1 MAAQCNPLFTD
12 PEFLSAV
19 HERER
24 KDYPDL
30 FYEKD
35 TILYAVVS
43 LENAKIVAG
52 PVSTE
57 KHTKDSEHYL
67 MQHHHISDETG
78 FRLSFCE
85 LKVFGS
91 GILMLYHMITGKE
104 LTINDLWQKNGIRE
118 TDIIEVKG
126 QISSVIFEHQEQEL
140 PHNPYDQEV
149 RELDSIRHGDVEMFN
164 RSLAETYRG
173 EVGQLAKN
181 QVRQA
186 KNIAICVIALASRAA
201 ISGGMIPEEAFSM
214 VDGYIMKI
222 EDMNNAVKI
231 DSMMR
236 QAEYEFAIRET
247 KTADVISDVSTMKSE
262 VGVLYL
268 SDFNRKALLK
278 LLHSANLEF
287 HHLIDCQAYVYLW
300 KNHPL
305 ANEKSISYS
314 QLAKY
319 PCLSFEQGD
328 KSSFYLSEEIL
339 STNEYSR
346 TVKAS
351 DRATMLNL
359 MVGLNGYTL
368 CSGIICEELNG
379 SDYLAIPFE
388 GDEQNQNSDMEIGY
402 ITRKNSILSKVG
414 NLYVSSLKKYLE
426 QNTSFS

>member
-1 MAAQCNPLFTD
+1 MNFEYICEQMVRILHGNITCISESGAIEACYGDMAVQCNPLFTD

-236 QAEYEFAIRET
+236 QAEYEFAECVAEIHKNQQKNEQKNELVEWT
-247 KTADVISDVSTMKSE
+247 KNYIYQNLHSDIVIGEIGQKI
-262 VGVLYL
+262 GVNTSYL
-268 SDFNRKALLK
+268 SDLFHKVEGTTIQQYIRKEKIRLAENMLRYSDYEVK
-278 LLHSANLEF
+278 EIAN
-287 HHLIDCQAYVYLW
+287 Y
-300 KNHPL
+300 
-305 ANEKSISYS
+305 
-314 QLAKY
+314 
-319 PCLSFEQGD
+319 LSF
-328 KSSFYLSEEIL
+328 
-339 STNEYSR
+339 
-346 TVKAS
+346 
-351 DRATMLNL
+351 
-359 MVGLNGYTL
+359 
-368 CSGIICEELNG
+368 CSQ
-379 SDYLAIPFE
+379 SYF
-388 GDEQNQNSDMEIGY
+388 
-402 ITRKNSILSKVG
+402 G
-414 NLYVSSLKKYLE
+414 NIFRQQTGMTPARYRKKYEKWKE
-426 QNTSFS
+426 QK

>member
-1 MAAQCNPLFTD
+1 MNLEYIYEQMVRILHGNITCISESGAIEACYGDMAVQCNPLFTD

-57 KHTKDSEHYL
+57 KHIKDSEHYL

-85 LKVFGS
+85 LKVFVS

-149 RELDSIRHGDVEMFN
+149 RELDSIRHGDVEMLN

-201 ISGGMIPEEAFSM
+201 ISGGMIPEEAFSI

-236 QAEYEFAIRET
+236 QAEYEFAECVAEIHKNEQKNEQKNELVEWT
-247 KTADVISDVSTMKSE
+247 KNYIYQNLHSDIVIGELGQKI
-262 VGVLYL
+262 GVNTSYL
-268 SDFNRKALLK
+268 SDLFHKVEGTTIQQYIRKEK
-278 LLHSANLEF
+278 
-287 HHLIDCQAYVYLW
+287 IR
-300 KNHPL
+300 L
-305 ANEKSISYS
+305 AENMLRYSDYEVKEIASY
-314 QLAKY
+314 
-319 PCLSFEQGD
+319 LSF
-328 KSSFYLSEEIL
+328 
-339 STNEYSR
+339 
-346 TVKAS
+346 
-351 DRATMLNL
+351 
-359 MVGLNGYTL
+359 
-368 CSGIICEELNG
+368 CSQ
-379 SDYLAIPFE
+379 SYF
-388 GDEQNQNSDMEIGY
+388 
-402 ITRKNSILSKVG
+402 G
-414 NLYVSSLKKYLE
+414 NIFRQQTGMTPARYRKKYGKWKE
-426 QNTSFS
+426 PK

>member
-1 MAAQCNPLFTD
+1 MNLEYICEQMVRILHGNITCISESGAIEACYGDMAVQCNPLFTD

-57 KHTKDSEHYL
+57 KHIKDSEHYL

-85 LKVFGS
+85 LKVFVS

-149 RELDSIRHGDVEMFN
+149 RELDSIRHGDVEMLN

-201 ISGGMIPEEAFSM
+201 ISGGMIPEEAFSI

-236 QAEYEFAIRET
+236 QAEYEFAECVAEIHKNQQKNEQKNELVEWT
-247 KTADVISDVSTMKSE
+247 KNYIYQNLHSDIVIGEIGQKI
-262 VGVLYL
+262 GVNTSYL
-268 SDFNRKALLK
+268 SDLFHKVEGTTIQQYIRKEK
-278 LLHSANLEF
+278 
-287 HHLIDCQAYVYLW
+287 IR
-300 KNHPL
+300 L
-305 ANEKSISYS
+305 AENMLRYSDYEIKEIASY
-314 QLAKY
+314 
-319 PCLSFEQGD
+319 LSF
-328 KSSFYLSEEIL
+328 
-339 STNEYSR
+339 
-346 TVKAS
+346 
-351 DRATMLNL
+351 
-359 MVGLNGYTL
+359 
-368 CSGIICEELNG
+368 CSQ
-379 SDYLAIPFE
+379 SYF
-388 GDEQNQNSDMEIGY
+388 
-402 ITRKNSILSKVG
+402 G
-414 NLYVSSLKKYLE
+414 NIFRQQTGMTPARYRKKYGKWKE
-426 QNTSFS
+426 PK

>member
-1 MAAQCNPLFTD
+1 MNLEYIYEQMVRILHGNITCISESGAIEACYGDMAVQCNPLFTD

-236 QAEYEFAIRET
+236 QAEYEFAECVAEIHKNEQKNELVEWT
-247 KTADVISDVSTMKSE
+247 KNYIYQNLHSDIVIGEIGQKI
-262 VGVLYL
+262 GVNTSYL
-268 SDFNRKALLK
+268 SDL
-278 LLHSANLEF
+278 F
-287 HHLIDCQAYVYLW
+287 HKVEGTTIQQYIC
-300 KNHPL
+300 KEKIRL
-305 ANEKSISYS
+305 AENMLRYSDYEVKEIASY
-314 QLAKY
+314 
-319 PCLSFEQGD
+319 LSF
-328 KSSFYLSEEIL
+328 
-339 STNEYSR
+339 
-346 TVKAS
+346 
-351 DRATMLNL
+351 
-359 MVGLNGYTL
+359 
-368 CSGIICEELNG
+368 CSQ
-379 SDYLAIPFE
+379 SYF
-388 GDEQNQNSDMEIGY
+388 
-402 ITRKNSILSKVG
+402 G
-414 NLYVSSLKKYLE
+414 NIFR
-426 QNTSFS
+426 Q

>member
-1 MAAQCNPLFTD
+1 MNLEYIYEQMVRILHGNITCISESGAIEACYGDMAVQCNPLFTD

-57 KHTKDSEHYL
+57 KHIKDSEHYL

-149 RELDSIRHGDVEMFN
+149 RELDSIRHGDVEMLN

-236 QAEYEFAIRET
+236 QAEYEFAECVAEIHKNEQKNEQKNELVEWT
-247 KTADVISDVSTMKSE
+247 KNYIYQNLHSDIVIGEIGQKI
-262 VGVLYL
+262 GVNTSYL
-268 SDFNRKALLK
+268 SDLFHKVEGTTIQQYIRKEK
-278 LLHSANLEF
+278 
-287 HHLIDCQAYVYLW
+287 IR
-300 KNHPL
+300 L
-305 ANEKSISYS
+305 AENMLRYSDYEVKEIASY
-314 QLAKY
+314 
-319 PCLSFEQGD
+319 LSF
-328 KSSFYLSEEIL
+328 
-339 STNEYSR
+339 
-346 TVKAS
+346 
-351 DRATMLNL
+351 
-359 MVGLNGYTL
+359 
-368 CSGIICEELNG
+368 CSQ
-379 SDYLAIPFE
+379 SYF
-388 GDEQNQNSDMEIGY
+388 
-402 ITRKNSILSKVG
+402 G
-414 NLYVSSLKKYLE
+414 NIFRQQTGMTPARYRKKYGKWKE
-426 QNTSFS
+426 PKQMIVCKNK

>member
-1 MAAQCNPLFTD
+1 MNLEYICEQMVRILHGNITCISKSGAIEACYGDMAVQYNPLFTNS
-12 PEFLSAV
+12 EFLSAV
-19 HERER
+19 HNREK

-35 TILYAVVS
+35 TILYGVIP
-43 LENAKIVAG
+43 LESGEIQNETNNESKSGSRLDEKKHFAKIVVG

-67 MQHHHISDETG
+67 MQHHHISNETG

-126 QISSVIFEHQEQEL
+126 QISSVIFEHQEQDL
-140 PHNPYDQEV
+140 PHNPYDQEL
-149 RELDSIRHGDVEMFN
+149 RELDSIRHGDVEMLN

-186 KNIAICVIALASRAA
+186 KNIVICVIALASRAA

-236 QAEYEFAIRET
+236 QAEYEFAERVAEIHKNQHKNELVERT
-247 KTADVISDVSTMKSE
+247 KNYIYQNLHSDIVIGEIGQKI
-262 VGVLYL
+262 GVNTSYL
-268 SDFNRKALLK
+268 SDLFHKVEGTTIQQYIRKEK
-278 LLHSANLEF
+278 
-287 HHLIDCQAYVYLW
+287 IR
-300 KNHPL
+300 L
-305 ANEKSISYS
+305 AENMLRYSDYEVKEIASY
-314 QLAKY
+314 
-319 PCLSFEQGD
+319 LSF
-328 KSSFYLSEEIL
+328 
-339 STNEYSR
+339 
-346 TVKAS
+346 
-351 DRATMLNL
+351 
-359 MVGLNGYTL
+359 
-368 CSGIICEELNG
+368 CSQ
-379 SDYLAIPFE
+379 SYF
-388 GDEQNQNSDMEIGY
+388 
-402 ITRKNSILSKVG
+402 G
-414 NLYVSSLKKYLE
+414 NIFRQQTGMTPARYRKKYGKWKE
-426 QNTSFS
+426 QK

>member
-1 MAAQCNPLFTD
+1 MNLEYICEQMVRILHGNITCISESGAIEACYGDMAAQCNPLFTD

-57 KHTKDSEHYL
+57 KHIKDSEHYL

-149 RELDSIRHGDVEMFN
+149 RELDSIRHGDVEMLN

-201 ISGGMIPEEAFSM
+201 ISGGMIPEEAFSI

-236 QAEYEFAIRET
+236 QAEYEFAECVAEIHKNQQKNEQKNELVEWT
-247 KTADVISDVSTMKSE
+247 KNYIYQNLHSDIVIGEIGQKI
-262 VGVLYL
+262 GVNTSYL
-268 SDFNRKALLK
+268 SDLFHKVEGTTIQQYIRKEK
-278 LLHSANLEF
+278 
-287 HHLIDCQAYVYLW
+287 IR
-300 KNHPL
+300 L
-305 ANEKSISYS
+305 AENMLRYSDYEIKEIASY
-314 QLAKY
+314 
-319 PCLSFEQGD
+319 LSF
-328 KSSFYLSEEIL
+328 
-339 STNEYSR
+339 
-346 TVKAS
+346 
-351 DRATMLNL
+351 
-359 MVGLNGYTL
+359 
-368 CSGIICEELNG
+368 CSQ
-379 SDYLAIPFE
+379 SYF
-388 GDEQNQNSDMEIGY
+388 
-402 ITRKNSILSKVG
+402 G
-414 NLYVSSLKKYLE
+414 NIFRQQTGMTPARYRKKYGKWKE
-426 QNTSFS
+426 PK

>member
-1 MAAQCNPLFTD
+1 MNLEYICEQMVRILHGNITCISESGAIEACYGDMAAQCNPLFTD

-85 LKVFGS
+85 LKVFVS

-149 RELDSIRHGDVEMFN
+149 RELDSILN

-236 QAEYEFAIRET
+236 QAEYEFAECVAEIHKNQQKNELVEWT
-247 KTADVISDVSTMKSE
+247 KNYIYQNLHSDIVIGEIGQKI
-262 VGVLYL
+262 GVNTSYL
-268 SDFNRKALLK
+268 SDLFHKVEGTTIQQYIRKEK
-278 LLHSANLEF
+278 
-287 HHLIDCQAYVYLW
+287 IR
-300 KNHPL
+300 L
-305 ANEKSISYS
+305 AENMLRYSDYEVKEIASY
-314 QLAKY
+314 
-319 PCLSFEQGD
+319 LSF
-328 KSSFYLSEEIL
+328 
-339 STNEYSR
+339 
-346 TVKAS
+346 
-351 DRATMLNL
+351 
-359 MVGLNGYTL
+359 
-368 CSGIICEELNG
+368 CSQ
-379 SDYLAIPFE
+379 SYF
-388 GDEQNQNSDMEIGY
+388 
-402 ITRKNSILSKVG
+402 G
-414 NLYVSSLKKYLE
+414 NIFRQQTGMTPARYRKKYGKWKE
-426 QNTSFS
+426 PK

>member
-1 MAAQCNPLFTD
+1 MNLEYICEQMVRILHGNITCISESGAIEACYGDMAAQCNPLFTD

-57 KHTKDSEHYL
+57 KHIKDSEHYL

-85 LKVFGS
+85 LKVFVS

-149 RELDSIRHGDVEMFN
+149 RELDSIRHGDVEMLN

-201 ISGGMIPEEAFSM
+201 ISGGMIPEEAFSI

-236 QAEYEFAIRET
+236 QAEYEFAECVAEIHKNQQKNELVEWT
-247 KTADVISDVSTMKSE
+247 KNYIYQNLHSDIVIGEIGQKI
-262 VGVLYL
+262 GVNTSYL
-268 SDFNRKALLK
+268 SDLFHKVEGTTIQQYIRKEK
-278 LLHSANLEF
+278 
-287 HHLIDCQAYVYLW
+287 IR
-300 KNHPL
+300 L
-305 ANEKSISYS
+305 AENMLRYSDYEIKEIASY
-314 QLAKY
+314 
-319 PCLSFEQGD
+319 LSFCSQSYFGNIFRQQTGMTERNM
-328 KSSFYLSEEIL
+328 E
-339 STNEYSR
+339 
-346 TVKAS
+346 
-351 DRATMLNL
+351 
-359 MVGLNGYTL
+359 NGK
-368 CSGIICEELNG
+368 
-379 SDYLAIPFE
+379 
-388 GDEQNQNSDMEIGY
+388 NQN
-402 ITRKNSILSKVG
+402 K
-414 NLYVSSLKKYLE
+414 
-426 QNTSFS
+426 

>member
-1 MAAQCNPLFTD
+1 MNLEYICEQMVRILHGNITCISESGAIEACYGDMAAQCNPLFTD

-57 KHTKDSEHYL
+57 KHIKDSEHYL

-85 LKVFGS
+85 LKVFVS

-149 RELDSIRHGDVEMFN
+149 RELDSIRHGDVEMLN

-236 QAEYEFAIRET
+236 QAEYEFAECVAEIHKNQQKNEQKNELVEWT
-247 KTADVISDVSTMKSE
+247 KNYIYQNLHSDIVIGEIGQKI
-262 VGVLYL
+262 GVNTSYL
-268 SDFNRKALLK
+268 SDLFHKVEGTTIQQYIRKEK
-278 LLHSANLEF
+278 
-287 HHLIDCQAYVYLW
+287 IR
-300 KNHPL
+300 L
-305 ANEKSISYS
+305 AENMLRYSDYEIKEIASY
-314 QLAKY
+314 
-319 PCLSFEQGD
+319 LSF
-328 KSSFYLSEEIL
+328 
-339 STNEYSR
+339 
-346 TVKAS
+346 
-351 DRATMLNL
+351 
-359 MVGLNGYTL
+359 
-368 CSGIICEELNG
+368 CSQ
-379 SDYLAIPFE
+379 SYF
-388 GDEQNQNSDMEIGY
+388 
-402 ITRKNSILSKVG
+402 G
-414 NLYVSSLKKYLE
+414 NIFRQQTGMTPARYRKKYGKWKE
-426 QNTSFS
+426 PK

>member
-1 MAAQCNPLFTD
+1 MNLEYIYEQMVRILHGNITCISESGAIEACYGDMAVQCNPLFTD

-43 LENAKIVAG
+43 LENAKIVVG

-67 MQHHHISDETG
+67 MQHHHISNETG

-104 LTINDLWQKNGIRE
+104 LMLNDLWQKNGIRE

-126 QISSVIFEHQEQEL
+126 QISSVIFEHQEQDL

-236 QAEYEFAIRET
+236 QAEYEFAECVAEIHKNEQKNEQKNELVEWT
-247 KTADVISDVSTMKSE
+247 KNYIYQNLHSDIVIGELGQKI
-262 VGVLYL
+262 GVNTSYL
-268 SDFNRKALLK
+268 SDL
-278 LLHSANLEF
+278 F
-287 HHLIDCQAYVYLW
+287 HKVEGTTIQQYIC
-300 KNHPL
+300 KEKIRL
-305 ANEKSISYS
+305 AENMLRYSDYEVKEIASY
-314 QLAKY
+314 
-319 PCLSFEQGD
+319 LSF
-328 KSSFYLSEEIL
+328 
-339 STNEYSR
+339 
-346 TVKAS
+346 
-351 DRATMLNL
+351 
-359 MVGLNGYTL
+359 
-368 CSGIICEELNG
+368 CSQ
-379 SDYLAIPFE
+379 SYF
-388 GDEQNQNSDMEIGY
+388 
-402 ITRKNSILSKVG
+402 G
-414 NLYVSSLKKYLE
+414 NIFRQQTGMTPARYRKKYGKWKE
-426 QNTSFS
+426 PKQMIVCKNK

>member
-1 MAAQCNPLFTD
+1 MNLEYIYEQMVRILHGNITCISESGAIEACYGDMAVQCNPLFTD

-104 LTINDLWQKNGIRE
+104 LTINDLWQKNGIRK

-236 QAEYEFAIRET
+236 QAEYEFAECVAEIHKNQQKNEQKNELVEWT
-247 KTADVISDVSTMKSE
+247 KNYIYQNLHSDIVIGEIGQKI
-262 VGVLYL
+262 GVNTSYL
-268 SDFNRKALLK
+268 SDL
-278 LLHSANLEF
+278 F
-287 HHLIDCQAYVYLW
+287 HKVEGTTIQQYIC
-300 KNHPL
+300 KEKIRL
-305 ANEKSISYS
+305 AENMLRYSDYEVKEIASY
-314 QLAKY
+314 
-319 PCLSFEQGD
+319 LSF
-328 KSSFYLSEEIL
+328 
-339 STNEYSR
+339 
-346 TVKAS
+346 
-351 DRATMLNL
+351 
-359 MVGLNGYTL
+359 
-368 CSGIICEELNG
+368 CSQ
-379 SDYLAIPFE
+379 SYF
-388 GDEQNQNSDMEIGY
+388 
-402 ITRKNSILSKVG
+402 G
-414 NLYVSSLKKYLE
+414 NIFRQQTGMTPARYRKKYGKWKE
-426 QNTSFS
+426 PK

>member
-1 MAAQCNPLFTD
+1 MNLEYIYEQMVRILHGNITCISESGAIEACYGDMAVQCNPLFTD

-236 QAEYEFAIRET
+236 QAEYEFAECVAEIHKNQQKNEQKNELVEWT
-247 KTADVISDVSTMKSE
+247 KNYIYQNLHSDIVIGEIGQKI
-262 VGVLYL
+262 GVNTSYL
-268 SDFNRKALLK
+268 SDLFHKVEGTTIQQYIRKEK
-278 LLHSANLEF
+278 
-287 HHLIDCQAYVYLW
+287 IR
-300 KNHPL
+300 L
-305 ANEKSISYS
+305 AENMLRYSDYEVKEIASY
-314 QLAKY
+314 
-319 PCLSFEQGD
+319 LSF
-328 KSSFYLSEEIL
+328 
-339 STNEYSR
+339 
-346 TVKAS
+346 
-351 DRATMLNL
+351 
-359 MVGLNGYTL
+359 
-368 CSGIICEELNG
+368 CSQ
-379 SDYLAIPFE
+379 SYF
-388 GDEQNQNSDMEIGY
+388 
-402 ITRKNSILSKVG
+402 G
-414 NLYVSSLKKYLE
+414 NIFRQQTEMTPARYRKKYGKWKE
-426 QNTSFS
+426 PK

>member
-1 MAAQCNPLFTD
+1 MNLEYICEQMVRILHGNITCIREAGALEACYGDMAAQCNPLFTD

-57 KHTKDSEHYL
+57 KHIKDSEHYL
-67 MQHHHISDETG
+67 MQHHHISG
-78 FRLSFCE
+78 LRLSFCE

-149 RELDSIRHGDVEMFN
+149 RELDSIRHGDVEMLN

-201 ISGGMIPEEAFSM
+201 ISGGMIPEEAFSI

-236 QAEYEFAIRET
+236 QAEYEFAECVAEIHKNQQKNELVEWT
-247 KTADVISDVSTMKSE
+247 KNYIYQNLHSDIVIGEIGQKI
-262 VGVLYL
+262 GVNTSYL
-268 SDFNRKALLK
+268 SDLFHKVEGTTIQQYIRKEK
-278 LLHSANLEF
+278 
-287 HHLIDCQAYVYLW
+287 IR
-300 KNHPL
+300 L
-305 ANEKSISYS
+305 AENMLRYSDYEIKEIASY
-314 QLAKY
+314 
-319 PCLSFEQGD
+319 LSF
-328 KSSFYLSEEIL
+328 
-339 STNEYSR
+339 
-346 TVKAS
+346 
-351 DRATMLNL
+351 
-359 MVGLNGYTL
+359 
-368 CSGIICEELNG
+368 CSQ
-379 SDYLAIPFE
+379 SYF
-388 GDEQNQNSDMEIGY
+388 
-402 ITRKNSILSKVG
+402 G
-414 NLYVSSLKKYLE
+414 NIFRQQTGMTPARYRKKYGKWKE
-426 QNTSFS
+426 PK

>member
-1 MAAQCNPLFTD
+1 MNLEYIYEQMVRILHGNITCISESGAIEACYGDMAVQCNPLFTD

-236 QAEYEFAIRET
+236 QAEYEFAECVAEIHKNQQKNEQKNELVEWT
-247 KTADVISDVSTMKSE
+247 KNYIYQNLHSDIVIGEIGQKI
-262 VGVLYL
+262 GVNTSYL
-268 SDFNRKALLK
+268 SDLFQKVEGTTIQQYICKEKIR
-278 LLHSANLEF
+278 
-287 HHLIDCQAYVYLW
+287 
-300 KNHPL
+300 L
-305 ANEKSISYS
+305 AENMLRYSDYEVKEIASY
-314 QLAKY
+314 
-319 PCLSFEQGD
+319 LSF
-328 KSSFYLSEEIL
+328 
-339 STNEYSR
+339 
-346 TVKAS
+346 
-351 DRATMLNL
+351 
-359 MVGLNGYTL
+359 
-368 CSGIICEELNG
+368 CSQ
-379 SDYLAIPFE
+379 SYF
-388 GDEQNQNSDMEIGY
+388 
-402 ITRKNSILSKVG
+402 G
-414 NLYVSSLKKYLE
+414 NIFRQQTGMTPARYRKKYGKWKE
-426 QNTSFS
+426 PK

>member
-1 MAAQCNPLFTD
+1 MNLEYIYEQMVRILHGNITCISESGAIEACYGDMAVQCNPLFTD

-186 KNIAICVIALASRAA
+186 KNIAIWVIALASRAA

-236 QAEYEFAIRET
+236 QAEYEFAECVAEIHKNQQKNEQKNELVEWT
-247 KTADVISDVSTMKSE
+247 KNYIYQNLHSDIVIGEIGQKI
-262 VGVLYL
+262 GVNTSYL
-268 SDFNRKALLK
+268 SDLFHKVEGTTIQQYIRKEK
-278 LLHSANLEF
+278 
-287 HHLIDCQAYVYLW
+287 IR
-300 KNHPL
+300 L
-305 ANEKSISYS
+305 AENMLRYSDYEVKEIASY
-314 QLAKY
+314 
-319 PCLSFEQGD
+319 LSF
-328 KSSFYLSEEIL
+328 
-339 STNEYSR
+339 
-346 TVKAS
+346 
-351 DRATMLNL
+351 
-359 MVGLNGYTL
+359 
-368 CSGIICEELNG
+368 CSQ
-379 SDYLAIPFE
+379 SYF
-388 GDEQNQNSDMEIGY
+388 
-402 ITRKNSILSKVG
+402 G
-414 NLYVSSLKKYLE
+414 NIFRQQTGMTPARYRKKYGKWKE
-426 QNTSFS
+426 PK

>member
-1 MAAQCNPLFTD
+1 MNLEYICEQMVRILHGNITCISESGAIEACYEDMAAQCNPLFTD

-85 LKVFGS
+85 LKVFVS

-149 RELDSIRHGDVEMFN
+149 RELDSIRHGDVEMLN

-236 QAEYEFAIRET
+236 QAEYEFAECVAEIHKNQQKNELVEWT
-247 KTADVISDVSTMKSE
+247 KNYIYQNLHSDIVIGEIGQKI
-262 VGVLYL
+262 GVNTSYL
-268 SDFNRKALLK
+268 SDLFHKVEGTTIQQYIRKEKIRLAENMLRYSDYEVKEIASYLSFLFSK
-278 LLHSANLEF
+278 LLWKYFPAA
-287 HHLIDCQAYVYLW
+287 DGDDTCQIQKEIW
-300 KNHPL
+300 KM
-305 ANEKSISYS
+305 E
-314 QLAKY
+314 
-319 PCLSFEQGD
+319 
-328 KSSFYLSEEIL
+328 
-339 STNEYSR
+339 R
-346 TVKAS
+346 TKIN
-351 DRATMLNL
+351 D
-359 MVGLNGYTL
+359 
-368 CSGIICEELNG
+368 
-379 SDYLAIPFE
+379 
-388 GDEQNQNSDMEIGY
+388 
-402 ITRKNSILSKVG
+402 
-414 NLYVSSLKKYLE
+414 SLQK
-426 QNTSFS
+426 

>member
-1 MAAQCNPLFTD
+1 MNLEYICEQMVRILHGNITCISESGAIEACYGDMAVQCNPLFTD

-57 KHTKDSEHYL
+57 KHIKDSEHYL

-85 LKVFGS
+85 LKVFVS

-149 RELDSIRHGDVEMFN
+149 RELDSIRHGDVEMLN

-236 QAEYEFAIRET
+236 QAEYEFAECVAEIHKNEQKNEQKNELVEWT
-247 KTADVISDVSTMKSE
+247 KNYIYQNLHSDIVIGELGQKI
-262 VGVLYL
+262 GVNTSYL
-268 SDFNRKALLK
+268 SDLFHKVEGTTIQQYIRKEK
-278 LLHSANLEF
+278 
-287 HHLIDCQAYVYLW
+287 IR
-300 KNHPL
+300 L
-305 ANEKSISYS
+305 AENMLRYSDYEVKEIASY
-314 QLAKY
+314 
-319 PCLSFEQGD
+319 LSF
-328 KSSFYLSEEIL
+328 
-339 STNEYSR
+339 
-346 TVKAS
+346 
-351 DRATMLNL
+351 
-359 MVGLNGYTL
+359 
-368 CSGIICEELNG
+368 CSQ
-379 SDYLAIPFE
+379 SYF
-388 GDEQNQNSDMEIGY
+388 
-402 ITRKNSILSKVG
+402 G
-414 NLYVSSLKKYLE
+414 NIFRQQTGMTPARYRKKYGKWKE
-426 QNTSFS
+426 PK

>member
-1 MAAQCNPLFTD
+1 MNFEYICEQMVRILHGNITCISESGAIEACYGDMAAQCNPLFTD

-57 KHTKDSEHYL
+57 KHIKDSEHYL

-85 LKVFGS
+85 LKVFVS

-149 RELDSIRHGDVEMFN
+149 RELDSIRHGDVEMLN

-201 ISGGMIPEEAFSM
+201 ISGGMIPEEAFSI

-236 QAEYEFAIRET
+236 QAEYEFAECVAEIHKNQQKNEQKNELVEWT
-247 KTADVISDVSTMKSE
+247 KNYIYQNLHSDIVIGEIGQKI
-262 VGVLYL
+262 GVNTSYL
-268 SDFNRKALLK
+268 SDLFHKVEGTTIQQYIRKEK
-278 LLHSANLEF
+278 
-287 HHLIDCQAYVYLW
+287 IR
-300 KNHPL
+300 L
-305 ANEKSISYS
+305 AENMLRYSDYEIKEIASY
-314 QLAKY
+314 
-319 PCLSFEQGD
+319 LSF
-328 KSSFYLSEEIL
+328 
-339 STNEYSR
+339 
-346 TVKAS
+346 
-351 DRATMLNL
+351 
-359 MVGLNGYTL
+359 
-368 CSGIICEELNG
+368 CSQ
-379 SDYLAIPFE
+379 SYF
-388 GDEQNQNSDMEIGY
+388 
-402 ITRKNSILSKVG
+402 G
-414 NLYVSSLKKYLE
+414 NIFRQQTGMTPARYRKKYGKWKE
-426 QNTSFS
+426 PK

>member
-1 MAAQCNPLFTD
+1 MNLEYIYEQMVRILHGNITCISESGAIEACYGDMAVQCNPLFTD

-57 KHTKDSEHYL
+57 KHIKDSEHYL

-236 QAEYEFAIRET
+236 QAEYEFAECVAEIHKNEQKNEQKNELVEWT
-247 KTADVISDVSTMKSE
+247 KNYIYQNLHSDIVIGELGQKI
-262 VGVLYL
+262 GVNTSYL
-268 SDFNRKALLK
+268 SDL
-278 LLHSANLEF
+278 F
-287 HHLIDCQAYVYLW
+287 HKVEGTTIQQYIC
-300 KNHPL
+300 KEKIRL
-305 ANEKSISYS
+305 AENMLRYSDYEVKEIASY
-314 QLAKY
+314 
-319 PCLSFEQGD
+319 LSF
-328 KSSFYLSEEIL
+328 
-339 STNEYSR
+339 
-346 TVKAS
+346 
-351 DRATMLNL
+351 
-359 MVGLNGYTL
+359 
-368 CSGIICEELNG
+368 CSQ
-379 SDYLAIPFE
+379 SYF
-388 GDEQNQNSDMEIGY
+388 
-402 ITRKNSILSKVG
+402 G
-414 NLYVSSLKKYLE
+414 NIFRQQTGMTPARYRKKYGKWKE
-426 QNTSFS
+426 PKQMIVCKNK

>member
-1 MAAQCNPLFTD
+1 MNLEYICEQMVRILHGNITCISESGAIEACYGDMAAQCNPLFTD

-57 KHTKDSEHYL
+57 KHIKDSEHYL

-149 RELDSIRHGDVEMFN
+149 RELDSIRHGDVEMLN

-236 QAEYEFAIRET
+236 QAEYEFAECVAEIHKNQQKNEQKNELVERT
-247 KTADVISDVSTMKSE
+247 KNYIYQNLHSDIVIGEIGQKI
-262 VGVLYL
+262 GVNTSYL
-268 SDFNRKALLK
+268 SDLFHKVEGTTIQQYIRKEKIRLAENMLRYSDYEVK
-278 LLHSANLEF
+278 EIAN
-287 HHLIDCQAYVYLW
+287 Y
-300 KNHPL
+300 
-305 ANEKSISYS
+305 
-314 QLAKY
+314 
-319 PCLSFEQGD
+319 LSF
-328 KSSFYLSEEIL
+328 
-339 STNEYSR
+339 
-346 TVKAS
+346 
-351 DRATMLNL
+351 
-359 MVGLNGYTL
+359 
-368 CSGIICEELNG
+368 CSQSYFGNI
-379 SDYLAIPFE
+379 F
-388 GDEQNQNSDMEIGY
+388 
-402 ITRKNSILSKVG
+402 RKQTG
-414 NLYVSSLKKYLE
+414 MTPARYRKKYGKWKE
-426 QNTSFS
+426 QK

>member
-1 MAAQCNPLFTD
+1 MNLEYIYEQMVRILHGNITCISESGAIEACYGDMAVQCNPLFTD

-57 KHTKDSEHYL
+57 KHIKDSEHYL

-85 LKVFGS
+85 LKVFVS

-236 QAEYEFAIRET
+236 QAEYEFAECVAEIHKNEQKNEQKNELVEWT
-247 KTADVISDVSTMKSE
+247 KNYIYQNLHSDIVIGELGQKI
-262 VGVLYL
+262 GVNTSYL
-268 SDFNRKALLK
+268 SDL
-278 LLHSANLEF
+278 F
-287 HHLIDCQAYVYLW
+287 HKVEGTTIQQYIC
-300 KNHPL
+300 KEKIRL
-305 ANEKSISYS
+305 AENMLRYSDYEVKEIASY
-314 QLAKY
+314 
-319 PCLSFEQGD
+319 LSF
-328 KSSFYLSEEIL
+328 
-339 STNEYSR
+339 
-346 TVKAS
+346 
-351 DRATMLNL
+351 
-359 MVGLNGYTL
+359 
-368 CSGIICEELNG
+368 CSQ
-379 SDYLAIPFE
+379 SYF
-388 GDEQNQNSDMEIGY
+388 
-402 ITRKNSILSKVG
+402 G
-414 NLYVSSLKKYLE
+414 NIFRQQTGMTPARYRKKYGKWKE
-426 QNTSFS
+426 PKQMIVCKNK

>member
-1 MAAQCNPLFTD
+1 MNLEYICEQMVRILHGNITCISESGAIEACYGDMAAQCNPLFTD

-57 KHTKDSEHYL
+57 KHIKDSEHYL

-85 LKVFGS
+85 LKVFVS

-149 RELDSIRHGDVEMFN
+149 RELDSIRHGDVEMLN

-201 ISGGMIPEEAFSM
+201 ISGGMIPEEAFSI

-236 QAEYEFAIRET
+236 QAEYEFAECVAEIHKNQQKNELVEWT
-247 KTADVISDVSTMKSE
+247 KNYIYQNLHSDIVIGEIGQKI
-262 VGVLYL
+262 GVNTSYL
-268 SDFNRKALLK
+268 SDLFHKVEGTTIQQYIRKEK
-278 LLHSANLEF
+278 
-287 HHLIDCQAYVYLW
+287 IR
-300 KNHPL
+300 L
-305 ANEKSISYS
+305 AENMLRYSDYEIKEIASY
-314 QLAKY
+314 
-319 PCLSFEQGD
+319 LSFCSQTDFLPQHLPRLHLCNKITE
-328 KSSFYLSEEIL
+328 
-339 STNEYSR
+339 
-346 TVKAS
+346 
-351 DRATMLNL
+351 MLPL
-359 MVGLNGYTL
+359 
-368 CSGIICEELNG
+368 
-379 SDYLAIPFE
+379 
-388 GDEQNQNSDMEIGY
+388 
-402 ITRKNSILSKVG
+402 
-414 NLYVSSLKKYLE
+414 
-426 QNTSFS
+426 QNT

>member
-1 MAAQCNPLFTD
+1 MNLEYIYEQMVRILHGNITCISESGAIEACYGDMAVQCNPLFTD

-236 QAEYEFAIRET
+236 QAEYEFAECVAEIHKNQQKNEQKNELVEWT
-247 KTADVISDVSTMKSE
+247 KNYIYQNLHSDIVIGEIGQKI
-262 VGVLYL
+262 GVNTSYL
-268 SDFNRKALLK
+268 SDL
-278 LLHSANLEF
+278 F
-287 HHLIDCQAYVYLW
+287 HKVEWTTIQQYIC
-300 KNHPL
+300 KEKIRL
-305 ANEKSISYS
+305 AENMLRYSDYEVKEIASY
-314 QLAKY
+314 
-319 PCLSFEQGD
+319 LSF
-328 KSSFYLSEEIL
+328 
-339 STNEYSR
+339 
-346 TVKAS
+346 
-351 DRATMLNL
+351 
-359 MVGLNGYTL
+359 
-368 CSGIICEELNG
+368 CSQ
-379 SDYLAIPFE
+379 SYF
-388 GDEQNQNSDMEIGY
+388 
-402 ITRKNSILSKVG
+402 G
-414 NLYVSSLKKYLE
+414 NIFRQQTGMTPARYRKKYGKWKE
-426 QNTSFS
+426 PK

>member
-1 MAAQCNPLFTD
+1 MNLEYIYEQMVRILHGNITCISESGAIEACYGDMAVQCNPLFTD

-57 KHTKDSEHYL
+57 KHIKDSEHYL

-85 LKVFGS
+85 LKVFVS

-236 QAEYEFAIRET
+236 QAEYEFAECVAKIHKNQQKNEQKNELVEWT
-247 KTADVISDVSTMKSE
+247 KNYIYQNLHSDIVIGEIGQKI
-262 VGVLYL
+262 GVNTSYL
-268 SDFNRKALLK
+268 SDL
-278 LLHSANLEF
+278 F
-287 HHLIDCQAYVYLW
+287 HKVEGTTIQQYIC
-300 KNHPL
+300 KEKIRL
-305 ANEKSISYS
+305 AENMLRYSDYEVKEIASY
-314 QLAKY
+314 
-319 PCLSFEQGD
+319 LSF
-328 KSSFYLSEEIL
+328 
-339 STNEYSR
+339 
-346 TVKAS
+346 
-351 DRATMLNL
+351 
-359 MVGLNGYTL
+359 
-368 CSGIICEELNG
+368 CSQ
-379 SDYLAIPFE
+379 SYF
-388 GDEQNQNSDMEIGY
+388 
-402 ITRKNSILSKVG
+402 G
-414 NLYVSSLKKYLE
+414 NIFRQQTGMTPARYRKKYGKWKE
-426 QNTSFS
+426 PK

>member
-1 MAAQCNPLFTD
+1 MNLEYICEQMVRILHGNITCISESGAIEACYGDMAAQCNPLFTD

-43 LENAKIVAG
+43 LENTKIVAG

-78 FRLSFCE
+78 LRLSFCE
-85 LKVFGS
+85 LKVFVS

-149 RELDSIRHGDVEMFN
+149 RELDSIRHGDVEMLN

-236 QAEYEFAIRET
+236 QAEYEFAECVAEIHKNQQKNELVEWT
-247 KTADVISDVSTMKSE
+247 KNYIYQNLHSDIVIGEIGQKI
-262 VGVLYL
+262 GVNTSYL
-268 SDFNRKALLK
+268 SDLFHKVEGTTIQQYIRK
-278 LLHSANLEF
+278 
-287 HHLIDCQAYVYLW
+287 
-300 KNHPL
+300 
-305 ANEKSISYS
+305 EKIR
-314 QLAKY
+314 LGGKY
-319 PCLSFEQGD
+319 
-328 KSSFYLSEEIL
+328 
-339 STNEYSR
+339 
-346 TVKAS
+346 AS
-351 DRATMLNL
+351 L
-359 MVGLNGYTL
+359 
-368 CSGIICEELNG
+368 
-379 SDYLAIPFE
+379 F
-388 GDEQNQNSDMEIGY
+388 
-402 ITRKNSILSKVG
+402 
-414 NLYVSSLKKYLE
+414 
-426 QNTSFS
+426 

>member
-1 MAAQCNPLFTD
+1 MNLEYICEQMVRILHGNITCISESGAIEACYGDMAAQCNPLFTD

-57 KHTKDSEHYL
+57 KHIKDSEHYL

-236 QAEYEFAIRET
+236 QAEYEFAECVAEIHKNQQKNEQKNELVEWT
-247 KTADVISDVSTMKSE
+247 KNYIYQNLHSDIVIGEIGQKI
-262 VGVLYL
+262 GVNTSYL
-268 SDFNRKALLK
+268 SDLFHKVEGTTIQQYIRKEK
-278 LLHSANLEF
+278 
-287 HHLIDCQAYVYLW
+287 IR
-300 KNHPL
+300 L
-305 ANEKSISYS
+305 AENMLRYSDYEVKEIASY
-314 QLAKY
+314 
-319 PCLSFEQGD
+319 LSF
-328 KSSFYLSEEIL
+328 
-339 STNEYSR
+339 
-346 TVKAS
+346 
-351 DRATMLNL
+351 
-359 MVGLNGYTL
+359 
-368 CSGIICEELNG
+368 CSQ
-379 SDYLAIPFE
+379 SYF
-388 GDEQNQNSDMEIGY
+388 
-402 ITRKNSILSKVG
+402 G
-414 NLYVSSLKKYLE
+414 NIFRQQTGMTPARYRKKYGKWKE
-426 QNTSFS
+426 PK